1 MEAERRERMNEILFL
16 VEEASEGGFTAR
28 SLSDSIY
35 TEAADVQALQAKV
48 KDAVACHFEGKK
60 SPQKIRL
67 HFVRDE
73 VIHL

>member
-1 MEAERRERMNEILFL
+1 MNELVFL

-35 TEAADVQALQAKV
+35 TEAADLKALQAKV
-48 KDAVACHFEGKK
+48 RDAVACHFEGRK

-73 VIHL
+73 VIQL